1 MKSTTRRLVSYNLPI
16 VVLVVLVGLPRT
28 RAQAPADIVG
38 SWVVRTTSPVGEGT
52 NNTEISKNGEELRAV
67 VKGDGGELPYDK
79 VVLKGNDVILVLTI
93 DYEGSPMTITFTGV
107 IAGGQMSG
115 VADFGGLGDGT
126 WSATRK

>member
-1 MKSTTRRLVSYNLPI
+1 MNRIAAALIAALVAAH
-16 VVLVVLVGLPRT
+16 T
-28 RAQAPADIVG
+28 HAQAPVDIVG

-52 NNTEISKNGEELRAV
+52 NTTEISKNGEGLRAV

-107 IAGGQMSG
+107 IAGGKMSG
-115 VADFGGLGDGT
+115 VADFGGRGDGT
-126 WSATRK
+126 WSATRN